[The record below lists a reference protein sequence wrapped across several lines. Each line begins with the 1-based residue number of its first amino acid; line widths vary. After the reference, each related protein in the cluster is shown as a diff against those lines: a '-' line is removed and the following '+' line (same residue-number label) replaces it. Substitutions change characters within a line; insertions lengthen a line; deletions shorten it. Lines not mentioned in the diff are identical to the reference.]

1 MATHRAT
8 RAYVNL
14 SSFRNNFR
22 LIKNIVGNQTKV
34 MAVVKADAYGHGA
47 IECSKTAVN
56 AGADLLGVGVIGEGI
71 ELRKQGFELPILV
84 LGGVFNEE
92 IPDLLNYRLAT
103 TISNSSIAQSI
114 SKHAL
119 KSGHPAYIHLK
130 IDTGMSRMGV
140 TMNNYMELLKQT
152 TSLPG
157 LQLQGISTHFA
168 TADIEDPEYTL
179 KQLALFETALEGFKQ
194 MGRSLPLV
202 HCANSSAILQY
213 PQTWKDMIRPGLALY
228 GALPSP
234 NLTSKLNALVSIE
247 ENTLTPVMEWKS
259 KIILLKSVSKGTSL
273 GYGRQFIAQRDS
285 LIATLPVGYA
295 DGLPRVLSNK
305 MEVIIRGKKAP
316 QVGAICMD
324 FCLIDV
330 SEIPEVK
337 EEDEAVIIGKQGENK
352 ISVEE
357 VSKLAQ
363 TIPYEILCSIG
374 KRVPRIYIK

>member
-14 SSFRNNFR
+14 SLFQNNLR
-22 LIKNIVGNQTKV
+22 LIKDIVGSQTKT

-47 IECSKTAVN
+47 IECAKAAIDT
-56 AGADLLGVGVIGEGI
+56 GADLLGVGVIGEGI

-84 LGGVFNEE
+84 LGGVFIDE
-92 IPDLLNYRLAT
+92 IPDLLHYGLST
-103 TISNSSIAQSI
+103 TISNSSIAQAL
-114 SKHAL
+114 SKQAQ
-119 KSGHPAYIHLK
+119 KVGNPAYVHLK

-140 TMNNYMELLKQT
+140 SIDDYMKLLKET

-157 LQLQGISTHFA
+157 LQLEGICTHFA

-179 KQLALFETALEGFKQ
+179 KQLELFETALDGFKKT
-194 MGRSLPLV
+194 GHPLPLV

-213 PQTWKDMIRPGLALY
+213 PQTWKDMIRPGLTLY
-228 GALPSP
+228 GALPSS
-234 NLTSKLNALVSIE
+234 NLASKLNGLIPNS
-247 ENTLTPVMEWKS
+247 ENSLTPVMEWRS
-259 KIILLKSVSKGTSL
+259 KIILLKHVSKGTSL

-285 LIATLPVGYA
+285 LIATIPVGYA
-295 DGLPRVLSNK
+295 DGLPRILSNK

-330 SEIPEVK
+330 SEIPEVN
-337 EEDEAVIIGKQGENK
+337 EEDETVIIGKQGNNI

-374 KRVPRIYIK
+374 KRVPRVYIK

>member
-14 SSFRNNFR
+14 ALFQSNLR
-22 LIKNIVGNQTKV
+22 LIKSIVGPQTKT

-47 IECSKTAVN
+47 VECAKAAVD
-56 AGADLLGVGVIGEGI
+56 AGANLLGVGVIGEGI
-71 ELRKQGFELPILV
+71 ELRKQGLELPIVV
-84 LGGVFNEE
+84 LGGDFIEE
-92 IPDLLNYRLAT
+92 IPDLLHYGLST
-103 TISNSSIAQSI
+103 TISNSSIAQAL
-114 SKHAL
+114 SKHAQNI
-119 KSGHPAYIHLK
+119 GIPAYVHLK

-140 TMNNYMELLKQT
+140 SMGDYMELLKET

-157 LQLQGISTHFA
+157 LKLEGICTHFA

-179 KQLALFETALEGFKQ
+179 RQLELFETALDGFKKT
-194 MGRSLPLV
+194 GNSLPLV

-228 GALPSP
+228 GALPAS
-234 NLTSKLNALVSIE
+234 NLTSKLNDLIPTYG
-247 ENTLTPVMEWKS
+247 NNLTPIMEWKS
-259 KIILLKSVSKGTSL
+259 KIILLKNVSKGTSL

-285 LIATLPVGYA
+285 LIATIPVGYA
-295 DGLPRVLSNK
+295 DGLPRILSNK
-305 MEVIIRGKKAP
+305 MEIIIRGKKAP

-337 EEDEAVIIGKQGENK
+337 EEDEAVIIGKQGDIM

-357 VSKLAQ
+357 ISILAQ
-363 TIPYEILCSIG
+363 TIPYEILCSVG
-374 KRVPRIYIK
+374 KRVPRVYIK

>member
-14 SSFRNNFR
+14 SAFQNNLQ
-22 LIKNIVGNQTKV
+22 LIKSIVGPQTKT

-47 IECSKTAVN
+47 IECAKAAVD
-56 AGADLLGVGVIGEGI
+56 AGANLLGVGVIGEGI
-71 ELRKQGFELPILV
+71 ELRKQGLELPIVV
-84 LGGVFNEE
+84 LGGIFIEE
-92 IPDLLNYRLAT
+92 IPDLLQYNLAT
-103 TISNSSIAQSI
+103 TISNSSIAQSL
-114 SKHAL
+114 SKQAE
-119 KSGHPAYIHLK
+119 KTGTPARVHLK

-140 TMNNYMELLKQT
+140 SMDGYMELLKET

-157 LQLQGISTHFA
+157 LQLEGVCTHFA

-179 KQLALFETALEGFKQ
+179 RQLELFETALDGFKKT
-194 MGRSLPLV
+194 GYPLPLV

-228 GALPSP
+228 GALPSS
-234 NLTSKLNALVSIE
+234 NLTSKLNNLIPNSGNNLAPI
-247 ENTLTPVMEWKS
+247 MEWKS
-259 KIILLKSVSKGTSL
+259 KVILLKNVSKGTSL

-285 LIATLPVGYA
+285 LIATIPVGYA
-295 DGLPRVLSNK
+295 DGLPRILSNK
-305 MEVIIRGKKAP
+305 MEIIIRGKKAP

-337 EEDEAVIIGKQGENK
+337 EEDEAVIIGKQGNCM

-357 VSKLAQ
+357 VATLAQ

-374 KRVPRIYIK
+374 KRVPRVYIK

>member
-14 SSFRNNFR
+14 SSFQNNLR
-22 LIKNIVGNQTKV
+22 LIKNIVGKKTKI

-47 IECSKTAVN
+47 VECSKAAIE

-71 ELRKQGFELPILV
+71 ELRKHGIELPILV
-84 LGGVFNEE
+84 LGGVFIEE
-92 IPDLLNYRLAT
+92 IPDLLHYRLET
-103 TISNSSIAQSI
+103 TISNSSTAQSL
-114 SKHAL
+114 SKHAEKIGSL
-119 KSGHPAYIHLK
+119 AKVHLK
-130 IDTGMSRMGV
+130 IDTGMSRIGA
-140 TMNNYMELLKQT
+140 TMDDYMQLLKET

-157 LQLQGISTHFA
+157 LQLQGICTHFA
-168 TADIEDPEYTL
+168 TADTEDPEYTL
-179 KQLALFETALEGFKQ
+179 KQLSLFENALKIFKQ
-194 MGRSLPLV
+194 TGRPLPLI

-234 NLTSKLNALVSIE
+234 NLENKLNSLIPAGE
-247 ENTLTPVMEWKS
+247 DTLAPVMEWKS
-259 KIILLKSVSKGTSL
+259 KIILLKHVSKGTSI
-273 GYGRQFIAQRDS
+273 GYGRHFIAQRDS

-295 DGLPRVLSNK
+295 DGLPRILSNK
-305 MEVIIRGKKAP
+305 MEIIVRGKKAP
-316 QVGAICMD
+316 QVGTICMD

-330 SEIPEVK
+330 SDITEAK
-337 EEDEAVIIGKQGENK
+337 EEDDVVIIGKQGKNA
-352 ISVEE
+352 ISAEE

-363 TIPYEILCSIG
+363 TIPYEILCTIG